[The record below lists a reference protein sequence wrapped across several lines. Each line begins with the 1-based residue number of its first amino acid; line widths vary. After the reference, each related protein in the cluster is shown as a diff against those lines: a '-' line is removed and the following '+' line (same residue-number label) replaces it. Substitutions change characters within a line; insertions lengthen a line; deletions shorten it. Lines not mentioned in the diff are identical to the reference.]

1 MPSTKYG
8 TTANNNPKILTTR
21 HMKMLSMFL
30 IFFAILALGHTYV
43 GWHIY
48 RILPLPTWTKICVII
63 MMGLACIMLF
73 VGISPLQ
80 NRFSMPVATAVY
92 EIGTSWIILLLY
104 LAIAFLVLDLGRL
117 TTIVP
122 ASFLKSSWA
131 GTLSISIVIAALFVY
146 ANIHYNDKYR
156 EEMSIATEKAIGHQ
170 TKILLV
176 SDLHVGYHNRRAELA
191 KWIDLLN
198 AEKADAILVAGDIID
213 GAIRPINEGRMWEEF
228 QRLNAPVYACL
239 GNHEYLSGLRESV
252 DFYQK
257 AGITLLRDSVATLG
271 NDIVII
277 GRDDR
282 SNKARK
288 NTDDLVKDI
297 STSRFSILLDHQ
309 PYNLEESE
317 QAGIDLQFSGHTHH
331 GQVWPLNWVTD
342 ALYEKAFGQHQR
354 GNTRYYISSGLGIW
368 GGKFRIGTRSEYVV
382 LTITKVE

>member
-1 MPSTKYG
+1 
-8 TTANNNPKILTTR
+8 
-21 HMKMLSMFL
+21 MFI

-43 GWHIY
+43 GWHVY
-48 RILPLPTWTKICVII
+48 RILPLPTWTKICVIV

-131 GTLSISIVIAALFVY
+131 GTLSIITVITALFVY

-213 GAIRPINEGRMWEEF
+213 GAIRPINEERMWEEF
-228 QRLNAPVYACL
+228 QRLNAPIYACL
-239 GNHEYLSGLRESV
+239 GNHEYLTELRESV
-252 DFYQK
+252 DFYKK

-288 NTDDLVKDI
+288 NTTDLVKDI

-317 QAGIDLQFSGHTHH
+317 QVGIDLQFSGHTHH

-354 GNTRYYISSGLGIW
+354 GNTHYYISSGLGIW